1 MKRIALWIVAV
12 LLAIAEV
19 AAGGFKL
26 SGAPMMVGEFTT
38 FGYPIWFMYLTG
50 VIEIC
55 AAVLVLIPRFSAIGA
70 GAIACVMVGA
80 FASHVTHGQAAMT
93 PPVIVLFILAVT
105 LGTLRG
111 WRMPLARAVATA

>member
-1 MKRIALWIVAV
+1 VN
-12 LLAIAEV
+12 
-19 AAGGFKL
+19 
-26 SGAPMMVGEFTT
+26 EFTT

-50 VIEIC
+50 TIEVC
-55 AAVLVLIPRFSAIGA
+55 AAVMVLIPRFSAIGA

-80 FASHVTHGQAAMT
+80 FASHITHGQAEMT

-111 WRMPLARAVATA
+111 WRIPRAPAAATA